1 MEKINKGY
9 LRLIYQFGNK
19 LKNPLFTILSLWV
32 PLILIILSIK
42 LHIINLD
49 TMNSI
54 LIILG
59 IPILYSVILIFMD
72 KKEKRKKYKELKQLG
87 IKVFGKEYMYKQ
99 WMNSDCSILEGKKPI
114 EVDSDEARKILIKL
128 DNNIT
133 N

>member
-1 MEKINKGY
+1 IYNQNNNKTKQSKVEKINKGY

-87 IKVFGKEYMYKQ
+87 IKVF
-99 WMNSDCSILEGKKPI
+99 
-114 EVDSDEARKILIKL
+114 
-128 DNNIT
+128 
-133 N
+133 